1 MAARREV
8 DVESLLRGERR
19 SLARAITLTESSR
32 EDHREQAQALL
43 DAALPHA
50 GKSLRIG
57 ISGPPGAGKS
67 TFIESFGLQAIAAD
81 RRVAVLAVDPTS
93 PIGGGSILGDKTR
106 MEQLARSPQAF
117 IRPSPSQQA
126 FGGVAEKTRECVLL
140 CEAAGFDL
148 ILIET
153 VGVGQ
158 SEYEVSSMVD
168 FFLALI
174 PPNAGDELQGIKR
187 GIMELLDAI
196 VVNKADEGNEQA
208 AERTQAQYRSALRLL
223 RAGSD
228 REPQVLCCSA
238 LTGHGVDAVRS
249 MIDDYEQA
257 AKNSGALDRRR
268 AEQNSRWLQ
277 QLTREEMQRQLRRR
291 LGEDGLIEELESAVA
306 DGRISPLRAIA
317 RIREKLGT

>member
-8 DVESLLRGERR
+8 DVESLLRGDRR
-19 SLARAITLTESSR
+19 SLARAITLIESSR
-32 EDHREQAQALL
+32 EDHRERAQTLL

-57 ISGPPGAGKS
+57 VSGPPGAGKS

-126 FGGVAEKTRECVLL
+126 HGGVAQKTRECVLL

-208 AERTQAQYRSALRLL
+208 AKRTQAQYRSALRLL
-223 RAGSD
+223 RAGDD

-238 LTGHGVDAVRS
+238 LTGHGVDAVLS
-249 MIDDYEQA
+249 MIDDYELA
-257 AKNSGALDRRR
+257 AKNSGALDRKR